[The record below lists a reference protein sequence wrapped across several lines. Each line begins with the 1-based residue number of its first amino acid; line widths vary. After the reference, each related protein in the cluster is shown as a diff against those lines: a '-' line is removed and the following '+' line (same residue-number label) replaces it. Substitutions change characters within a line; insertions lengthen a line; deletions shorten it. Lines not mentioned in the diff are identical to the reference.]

1 MSVIACLDAP
11 VGPGIG
17 QPHDIALVQA
27 LLGQICD
34 PAGHAYWAGPVDGLA
49 TDELADVI
57 SRFQEDFD
65 LLEES
70 LGDIRAMID
79 PASVTFQCL
88 REAAPP
94 ALAGLRAVAGTAT
107 LYIPPRGGMRVLCA
121 LTAKLRTLGFAGD
134 MALGRNLAVLAER
147 VFDRHRFVVRFP
159 APQRDRPV
167 PAHPERV
174 RVHLHGLK
182 WMNTDGRLTSSEVAG
197 ESIPGPILTLIS
209 TEAGRFAELV
219 PEQFEIAGRHE
230 LWLRHDGR

>member
-27 LLGQICD
+27 LLGQIGD
-34 PAGHAYWAGPVDGLA
+34 PGGRPYWTGKVDGLA
-49 TDELADVI
+49 SDDLADVI

-107 LYIPPRGGMRVLCA
+107 LYIPPRGGLQVLCT
-121 LTAKLRTLGFAGD
+121 LTAKLRTLGFAGN
-134 MALGRNLAVLAER
+134 MALGRSLAVLAER

-159 APQRDRPV
+159 APLRDGPE
-167 PAHPERV
+167 PAHPERL

-182 WMNTDGRLTSSEVAG
+182 WVNADGRLTSSDVAG
-197 ESIPGPILTLIS
+197 ELVPGPILTLIS
-209 TEAGRFAELV
+209 AEAGRFAEFV
-219 PEQFEIAGRHE
+219 PEQFEAAGRHE
-230 LWLRHDGR
+230 LWLRYHG

>member
-17 QPHDIALVQA
+17 QPHDIGLVQA
-27 LLGQICD
+27 LLGQISD
-34 PAGHAYWAGPVDGLA
+34 PQGRPYWAGPVDGLA
-49 TDELADVI
+49 SDELADII

-70 LGDIRAMID
+70 RGDIRAMID

-107 LYIPPRGGMRVLCA
+107 LYIPPRGGTRVLC
-121 LTAKLRTLGFAGD
+121 TMTTKLRAIGFAGD
-134 MALGRNLAVLAER
+134 PALGRSLAVLAER
-147 VFDRHRFVVRFP
+147 IFDRHRFLVRFP
-159 APQRDRPV
+159 APPQDG
-167 PAHPERV
+167 PEPPGPDSI

-182 WMNTDGRLTSSEVAG
+182 WVTPDGRLTSSESAADLVPEAL
-197 ESIPGPILTLIS
+197 LTLVS
-209 TEAGRFAELV
+209 AEAARFVQLV
-219 PEQFEIAGRHE
+219 PEQFETAGRHE
-230 LWLRHDGR
+230 LWLRYDG

>member
-27 LLGQICD
+27 LLGQIWD
-34 PAGHAYWAGPVDGLA
+34 PGGKPYWTGKVDGLA
-49 TDELADVI
+49 SDELADVI

-65 LLEES
+65 LLETS

-94 ALAGLRAVAGTAT
+94 VLAGLRAVPGSAT
-107 LYIPPRGGMRVLCA
+107 LYVPPRGGMRALCTM
-121 LTAKLRTLGFAGD
+121 TAKLRTLGFAGD
-134 MALGRNLAVLAER
+134 MALGRTLAVLAER
-147 VFDRHRFVVRFP
+147 VFDRHRIVVRFP
-159 APQRDRPV
+159 APLRDCPEHT
-167 PAHPERV
+167 HPERV
-174 RVHLHGLK
+174 RVYLHGLK
-182 WMNTDGRLTSSEVAG
+182 WVNTDGSLTSSEIAG
-197 ESIPGPILTLIS
+197 ETVPGPILTLIS
-209 TEAGRFAELV
+209 AEAGRFAELL

-230 LWLRHDGR
+230 LWLRRDG

>member
-27 LLGQICD
+27 LLGQIDD
-34 PAGHAYWAGPVDGLA
+34 PGNRPYWTGQVDGRA
-49 TDELADVI
+49 CDELADVI

-70 LGDIRAMID
+70 RGDIRAMID

-94 ALAGLRAVAGTAT
+94 AMAGLRAVTGTAT
-107 LYIPPRGGMRVLCA
+107 LYIPPRGGTRVLRTM
-121 LTAKLRTLGFAGD
+121 TARLRTLGFAGD
-134 MALGRNLAVLAER
+134 TALGRSLAVLAER
-147 VFDRHRFVVRFP
+147 VFDRHRFVIRFP
-159 APQRDRPV
+159 V
-167 PAHPERV
+167 PPGTRLQPALPYRV
-174 RVHLHGLK
+174 KVHTHGLK
-182 WMNTDGRLTSSEVAG
+182 WVTRDGRLTSSEISGALVPP
-197 ESIPGPILTLIS
+197 SLLTLVS
-209 TEAGRFAELV
+209 AEACRFAEFV

-230 LWLRHDGR
+230 LWLRHDG

>member
-17 QPHDIALVQA
+17 QPHDIALVQV
-27 LLGQICD
+27 LLGQIGD
-34 PAGHAYWAGPVDGLA
+34 PDGRPYWSGRVDGLA
-49 TDELADVI
+49 SDDLADAI

-65 LLEES
+65 LLEAS

-88 REAAPP
+88 RGAAPP
-94 ALAGLRAVAGTAT
+94 GLAGLRPVTGTAT
-107 LYIPPRGGMRVLCA
+107 LYIPPRGGMRVLC
-121 LTAKLRTLGFAGD
+121 TMIEKLRTLGFAGD
-134 MALGRNLAVLAER
+134 MALGRSLAVLAER

-159 APQRDRPV
+159 APMRDRSEQ
-167 PAHPERV
+167 ARPERV

-182 WMNTDGRLTSSEVAG
+182 WVTADGRLTSSEIAG
-197 ESIPGPILTLIS
+197 EVVPRALLTLIS
-209 TEAGRFAELV
+209 AEAQRFPEFA

-230 LWLRHDGR
+230 LWLRHEG